1 MFKAFSNSVL
11 LVSASQIALAHF
23 YHSWIFD
30 SYKLI
35 TVTYS
40 SLKNA
45 KLWRELKQKLIPWN
59 FESNILCCQTP
70 ITGNLLPIWHFQGTV
85 VCSLQIPT
93 KVMARHA
100 YGKNSTTSFGR
111 FTGLNVQYIVVLP
124 KLNDKRVVII
134 FLLSVDLG
142 STMVPSKEHGIY
154 KMLII
159 YIVFQVL

>member
-23 YHSWIFD
+23 YHIWIFD

-35 TVTYS
+35 SVTYS

-45 KLWRELKQKLIPWN
+45 KLWRELKQKLEALYLIPWN
-59 FESNILCCQTP
+59 FESHILCCQTP
-70 ITGNLLPIWHFQGTV
+70 ITGNLLPIWHFQGAV

-93 KVMARHA
+93 NIMARHA
-100 YGKNSTTSFGR
+100 YGKNNTTCFGR

-142 STMVPSKEHGIY
+142 STMVPSKEHGIDR
-154 KMLII
+154 KS
-159 YIVFQVL
+159 VV